1 MLYFYKTMKQ
11 TIKDIRD
18 DLSELYPKEEI
29 DSFIFL
35 IFNHIYG
42 FRKIDLLISPDFDV
56 SIADNAK
63 ISDWVDRLKKYEPI
77 QYVLGVT
84 EFYGLKFRVTEDV
97 LIPRQETEELVDL
110 IVKRYRNF
118 APKILDI
125 GSGSGCIPIAL
136 KKNLPMADVWSCDI
150 SPDALSI
157 ARENAEL
164 NSVDVSFSLFDILSS
179 DDFPATGFDVI
190 VSNPPYVTERE
201 KALMHSN
208 VLDYE
213 PHLALFVTD
222 QEPLLFYNNIV
233 KRSKK
238 LLKNDGAIF
247 FEINEAYGL
256 EVKSLLADNGFDAE
270 IVKDINGKD
279 RIVHGWLK

>member
-18 DLSELYPKEEI
+18 DLSGLYPKEEI

-35 IFNHIYG
+35 IFNYLYG
-42 FRKIDLLISPDFDV
+42 FKKIDLLISSDFDI
-56 SIADNAK
+56 SIADRAK

-213 PHLALFVTD
+213 PHQQGGYPAQDHRQLQRL
-222 QEPLLFYNNIV
+222 
-233 KRSKK
+233 S
-238 LLKNDGAIF
+238 
-247 FEINEAYGL
+247 
-256 EVKSLLADNGFDAE
+256 
-270 IVKDINGKD
+270 
-279 RIVHGWLK
+279 

>member
-18 DLSELYPKEEI
+18 DLSGLYPKEEI

-35 IFNHIYG
+35 IFNYLYG
-42 FRKIDLLISPDFDV
+42 FKKIDLLISSDFDI
-56 SIADNAK
+56 SIADRAK
-63 ISDWVDRLKKYEPI
+63 ISDWVDRLKKYVPI
-77 QYVLGVT
+77 QHVLGVT
-84 EFYGLKFRVTEDV
+84 EFYGLKYRVTEDV

-118 APKILDI
+118 AVKILDI

-190 VSNPPYVTERE
+190 VSNPPYVTESE

-238 LLKNDGAIF
+238 LLTNDGAIF

-256 EVKSLLADNGFDAE
+256 EVKSLLVDNGFDAE

-279 RIVHGWLK
+279 RIVQGWLK

>member
-18 DLSELYPKEEI
+18 DLSGLYPKEEI

-35 IFNHIYG
+35 IFNYLYG
-42 FRKIDLLISPDFDV
+42 FKKIDLLISSDFDI
-56 SIADNAK
+56 SIADRAK
-63 ISDWVDRLKKYEPI
+63 ISDWVDRLKKYVPI
-77 QYVLGVT
+77 QHVLGGT
-84 EFYGLKFRVTEDV
+84 EFYGLKYRVTEDV

-118 APKILDI
+118 AVKILDI

-150 SPDALSI
+150 SPEALAI

-164 NSVDVSFSLFDILSS
+164 NSVDVSFSLFDILSF
-179 DDFPATGFDVI
+179 DDFPAIGFDII
-190 VSNPPYVTERE
+190 VSNPPYVTESE

-256 EVKSLLADNGFDAE
+256 EVKSLFVDNGFDAE

>member
-18 DLSELYPKEEI
+18 DLSGLYPKEEI

-35 IFNHIYG
+35 IFNYLYG
-42 FRKIDLLISPDFDV
+42 FKKIDLLISSDFDI
-56 SIADNAK
+56 SIADRAK
-63 ISDWVDRLKKYEPI
+63 ISDWVDRLKKYVPI
-77 QYVLGVT
+77 QHVLGVT
-84 EFYGLKFRVTEDV
+84 EFYGLKYRVTEDV

-118 APKILDI
+118 AVKILDI

-150 SPDALSI
+150 SPEALAI

-164 NSVDVSFSLFDILSS
+164 NSVDVSFSLFDILSF
-179 DDFPATGFDVI
+179 DDFPAIGFDII
-190 VSNPPYVTERE
+190 VSNPPYVTESE

-279 RIVHGWLK
+279 RIVQGWLK

>member
-35 IFNHIYG
+35 IFNHIYS

-56 SIADNAK
+56 SIADKAK

-110 IVKRYRNF
+110 IVKRYWNF

-179 DDFPATGFDVI
+179 DDFPATGFDAI

>member
-35 IFNHIYG
+35 IFNHIYS

-56 SIADNAK
+56 SIADKAK

-136 KKNLPMADVWSCDI
+136 KKNLPMADIWSCDI

-179 DDFPATGFDVI
+179 DDFPATGFEVI

-222 QEPLLFYNNIV
+222 QEPLLFYNNIL

-256 EVKSLLADNGFDAE
+256 EVKSLLVDNGFDAE

>member
-11 TIKDIRD
+11 TIKNIKDN
-18 DLSELYPKEEI
+18 LSGLYPKEEI
-29 DSFIFL
+29 ESFIFL
-35 IFNHIYG
+35 IFNYLYG
-42 FRKIDLLISPDFDV
+42 FQKIDLLISPDFDV
-56 SIADNAK
+56 SIADGKK
-63 ISDWVDRLKKYEPI
+63 ITDWVNRLKKYEPI
-77 QYVLGVT
+77 QYILGVT
-84 EFYGLKFRVTEDV
+84 EFFGLKFRVDEGV

-110 IVKRYRNF
+110 IVKRYRDF

-150 SPDALSI
+150 SPDALTI
-157 ARENAEL
+157 ARENAKQ
-164 NSVDVSFSLFDILSS
+164 NSVDVSFLLFDILSS
-179 DDFPATGFDVI
+179 GDFPEIGFDVI
-190 VSNPPYVTERE
+190 VSNPPYVTESE
-201 KALMHSN
+201 KALMLSN

-213 PHLALFVTD
+213 PHLALFVPD
-222 QEPLLFYNNIV
+222 QQPLLFYNNIV
-233 KRSKK
+233 ERSKK

-279 RIVHGWLK
+279 RIVFGRLK

>member
-18 DLSELYPKEEI
+18 DLSGLYPKEEI

-35 IFNHIYG
+35 IFNYLYG
-42 FRKIDLLISPDFDV
+42 FKKIDLLISSDFDI
-56 SIADNAK
+56 SIADRAK
-63 ISDWVDRLKKYEPI
+63 ISDWVDRLKKYVPI
-77 QYVLGVT
+77 QHVLGVT
-84 EFYGLKFRVTEDV
+84 EFYGLKYRVTEDV

-118 APKILDI
+118 AVKILDI

-150 SPDALSI
+150 SPEALAI

-164 NSVDVSFSLFDILSS
+164 NSVDVSFSLFDILSF
-179 DDFPATGFDVI
+179 DDFPAIGFDII
-190 VSNPPYVTERE
+190 VSNPPYVTESE

-238 LLKNDGAIF
+238 LLTNDGAIF

-256 EVKSLLADNGFDAE
+256 EVKSLLVDNGFDAE

-279 RIVHGWLK
+279 RIVQGWLK

>member
-1 MLYFYKTMKQ
+1 MKQ

-18 DLSELYPKEEI
+18 DLSGLYPKEEI

-35 IFNHIYG
+35 IFNYLYG
-42 FRKIDLLISPDFDV
+42 FKKIDLLISSDFDI
-56 SIADNAK
+56 SIADRAK
-63 ISDWVDRLKKYEPI
+63 ISDWVDRLKKYVPI
-77 QYVLGVT
+77 QHVLGVT
-84 EFYGLKFRVTEDV
+84 EFYGLKYRVTEDV

-118 APKILDI
+118 AVKILDI

-150 SPDALSI
+150 SPEALAI

-164 NSVDVSFSLFDILSS
+164 NSVDVSFSLFDILSF
-179 DDFPATGFDVI
+179 DDFPAIGFDII
-190 VSNPPYVTERE
+190 VSNPPYVTESE

-238 LLKNDGAIF
+238 LLTNDGAIF

-256 EVKSLLADNGFDAE
+256 EVKSLLVDNGFDAE

-279 RIVHGWLK
+279 RIVQGWLK

>member
-18 DLSELYPKEEI
+18 DLSGLYPKEEI

-35 IFNHIYG
+35 IFNYLYG
-42 FRKIDLLISPDFDV
+42 FKKIDLLISSDFDI
-56 SIADNAK
+56 SIADRAK
-63 ISDWVDRLKKYEPI
+63 ISDWVDRLKKYVPI
-77 QYVLGVT
+77 QHVLGVT
-84 EFYGLKFRVTEDV
+84 EFYGLKYRVTEDV

-118 APKILDI
+118 AVKILDI

-150 SPDALSI
+150 SPEALAI

-164 NSVDVSFSLFDILSS
+164 NSVDVSFSLFDILSF
-179 DDFPATGFDVI
+179 DDFPAIGFDII
-190 VSNPPYVTERE
+190 VSNPPYVTESE

-238 LLKNDGAIF
+238 LLTNDGTIF

-256 EVKSLLADNGFDAE
+256 EVKSLLVNNGFDAE

-279 RIVHGWLK
+279 RIVQGWLK

>member
-18 DLSELYPKEEI
+18 DLSGLYPKEEI

-35 IFNHIYG
+35 IFNYLYG
-42 FRKIDLLISPDFDV
+42 FKKIDLLISSDFDI
-56 SIADNAK
+56 SIADRAK
-63 ISDWVDRLKKYEPI
+63 ISDWVDRLKKYVPI
-77 QYVLGVT
+77 QHVLGVT
-84 EFYGLKFRVTEDV
+84 EFYGLKYRVTEDV

-118 APKILDI
+118 AVKILDI

-150 SPDALSI
+150 SPEALAI

-164 NSVDVSFSLFDILSS
+164 NSVDVSFSLFDILSF
-179 DDFPATGFDVI
+179 DDFPAIGFDII
-190 VSNPPYVTERE
+190 VSNPPYVTESE

-238 LLKNDGAIF
+238 LLTNDGAIF

-279 RIVHGWLK
+279 RIVQGWLK

>member
-18 DLSELYPKEEI
+18 DLSGLYPKEEI

-35 IFNHIYG
+35 IFNYLYG
-42 FRKIDLLISPDFDV
+42 FKKIDLLISSDFDI
-56 SIADNAK
+56 SIADRAK
-63 ISDWVDRLKKYEPI
+63 ISDWVDRLKKYVPI
-77 QYVLGVT
+77 QHVLGVT

-118 APKILDI
+118 AVKILDI

-150 SPDALSI
+150 SPEALAI

-164 NSVDVSFSLFDILSS
+164 NSVDVSFSLFDILSF
-179 DDFPATGFDVI
+179 DDFPAIGFDII
-190 VSNPPYVTERE
+190 VSNPPYVTESE

-238 LLKNDGAIF
+238 LLTNDGAIF

-256 EVKSLLADNGFDAE
+256 EVKSLLVDNGFDAE

-279 RIVHGWLK
+279 RIVQGWLK